1 MAYQSIDR
9 SVWST
14 FSDRISSVLRGREV
28 ELEVIGLELGDQ
40 ISAPLIIDGVSYDS
54 PGDALHV
61 FMQAGT
67 GREHVDHVIYS
78 PQEIYIELSDAG
90 VSQLAVM
97 DGGGHKQFLWVRRLP
112 QLPSSPWPET

>member
-9 SVWST
+9 SSWNT
-14 FSDRISSVLRGREV
+14 FGDRISSVLKGREV
-28 ELEVIGLELGDQ
+28 DLEVIGLDLGDQ
-40 ISAPLIIDGVSYDS
+40 VDARLTLDGVSYDS
-54 PGDALHV
+54 RDDALHV

-67 GREHVDHVIYS
+67 GHGHVDHVIQS

-97 DGGGHKQFLWVRRLP
+97 DGEGRKQLLWIRQLQ
-112 QLPSSPWPET
+112 QLPAD